1 IVDRAYGTQEW
12 YVRQAGPPYGGQI
25 RSSACK
31 RSERSYPQQIGKSQ
45 LLIFI
50 KLIDAKNALK
60 SGRFVS
66 ANIMKVNKK
75 NGLRRASR
83 VRDVVLIF
91 D

>member
-1 IVDRAYGTQEW
+1 
-12 YVRQAGPPYGGQI
+12 
-25 RSSACK
+25 
-31 RSERSYPQQIGKSQ
+31 
-45 LLIFI
+45 LIFI

-83 VRDVVLIF
+83 VRDVVLIS